1 MEDFSRLISFPNDYS
16 FFLFGPRGVG
26 KSTVIQKRFAKNSLY
41 INLLDPKQETRFI
54 NDPNELENIVRNL
67 EPNISHVIIDE
78 VQKIP
83 ALLDLVHLLIETQK
97 RYFILTG
104 SSARKLKRGN
114 ANLLAGR
121 AFTYNLYAL
130 TSIELGASFDLNHA
144 LHWGMLPKLYQ
155 FDNDAHKQD
164 FLESY
169 AHTYLK
175 EEIWAE
181 QFIKDLDPF
190 RKFLEVAA
198 QMNGKILNIS
208 KIARDTG
215 VDDTTIKRYY
225 SILEDT
231 LIGFFLNAYQ
241 DSFRKQLSTKPKFYF
256 FDTGVVRALSYNLS
270 SKLREST
277 FAYGNALEH
286 FVILECIK
294 LASYHKKEYRFSYLK
309 TKDNAEID
317 LVVQRPNKPILF
329 IEIKSSKQVRQ
340 EDLSGFTRLVNDYG
354 KCEAVCFSRD
364 DYVKNFGAIKVY
376 PWQEGIKKFFT

>member
-1 MEDFSRLISFPNDYS
+1 MEDFSRTISFPKDYS

-26 KSTVIQKRFAKNSLY
+26 KSTLIQKRFAKNSLY
-41 INLLDPKQETRFI
+41 INLLDPKQEARFI
-54 NDPNELENIVRNL
+54 NDPNELENIIRNL
-67 EPNISHVIIDE
+67 KSNISHVIIDE

-83 ALLDLVHLLIETQK
+83 VLLDLVHLLIETQK

-130 TSIELGASFDLNHA
+130 SSIELASRFDLNHA
-144 LHWGMLPKLYQ
+144 LHWGMLPKIYQ
-155 FDNDAHKQD
+155 FDDDTHKQD
-164 FLESY
+164 FLEAY

-208 KIARDTG
+208 KIAKDVG
-215 VDDTTIKRYY
+215 VDDSTIKRYY

-270 SKLREST
+270 SILRDGT
-277 FAYGNALEH
+277 YAYGNAFEH

-317 LVVQRPNKPILF
+317 LVVQRPNKPILL
-329 IEIKSSKQVRQ
+329 IEIKSSKQVKQ
-340 EDLSGFTRLVNDYG
+340 EDISGFTRLVNDYG

-376 PWQEGIKKFFT
+376 PWQEGLKKLFT